1 MEPELPADLLFEDSV
16 EDWQLISGHVVQPD
30 YIDFKKSE
38 SGFAYGLVSQLRAGS
53 YEPKPSL
60 EIVNCVSIVVYV
72 TWASLTFEM
81 HANLLQNI
89 ARIANA
95 VQCRN

>member
-1 MEPELPADLLFEDSV
+1 MLPDNKTYVCLGCFSFEQGRKQLRSCFSEPELPADLLFEDSV

-72 TWASLTFEM
+72 
-81 HANLLQNI
+81 
-89 ARIANA
+89 
-95 VQCRN
+95 